1 MGEKGKH
8 QKRKKGRHEEA
19 RNTEERRRNS
29 ERVHVAR
36 FGAQKPWSHRRF
48 FNEVWYWRAL
58 KEATHLP
65 EKKTTEKGHVCAEGN
80 GILLTGRNRLMGGGW
95 REETQQR
102 DTDMQ
107 RTGIK
112 RAGRKEHGAL
122 GGRLERK
129 IFKRSWGKRKGGKKK
144 VFQFASSTGS
154 GHAGPV
160 STSCNHRDAR
170 ASWHAGITGH
180 REERG
185 RRKKPRRTKQ
195 RAQIG
200 CGHLRRGSN

>member
-1 MGEKGKH
+1 MGKKGKH

-65 EKKTTEKGHVCAEGN
+65 EKNDREGTR
-80 GILLTGRNRLMGGGW
+80 LCRRKWDSSDRQKPTDGRGLG

-102 DTDMQ
+102 DTDIQ

-129 IFKRSWGKRKGGKKK
+129 IFKRSWRKRKGGKKR
-144 VFQFASSTGS
+144 VLRFASSTRS

>member
-1 MGEKGKH
+1 MVLEGAEGSH
-8 QKRKKGRHEEA
+8 TFA
-19 RNTEERRRNS
+19 R
-29 ERVHVAR
+29 
-36 FGAQKPWSHRRF
+36 
-48 FNEVWYWRAL
+48 
-58 KEATHLP
+58 
-65 EKKTTEKGHVCAEGN
+65 KKTTEKEHVCAEGN

-112 RAGRKEHGAL
+112 RAGRKEQGAL
-122 GGRLERK
+122 GDRLERK